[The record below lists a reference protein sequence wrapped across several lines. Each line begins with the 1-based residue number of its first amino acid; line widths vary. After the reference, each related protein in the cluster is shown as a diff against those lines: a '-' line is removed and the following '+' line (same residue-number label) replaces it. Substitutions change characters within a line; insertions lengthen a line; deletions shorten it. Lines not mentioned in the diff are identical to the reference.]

1 MRMLRLLLA
10 IVFFTTLV
18 FSGEVLVS
26 NPFIFSKAL
35 AEEAASGGTVNADAG
50 SVVRDSTNC
59 DYTEIKESLYGTESA
74 GSGGYTA
81 ICRQNGAECDGGAR
95 GRYQFIRSTR
105 SAYIQKYPE
114 CNGAPC
120 DSDAAWISEA
130 CWPVQECIM
139 DRYLAES
146 QDRVRNSEACQQLLA
161 DQDASKYGCLPTE
174 SGLLGAMHLGG
185 NGSDSVCRRILNGT
199 GPSDQLGTSVTAYMC
214 THGGKAVPGNC
225 VPAPYD
231 PNQVQPIASQLQID
245 TLIELGYPPEAIY
258 TGSPDGIKEN
268 WVTGLMLMA
277 KQFTA
282 NMAAQIE
289 AIGMLLDAKHQMET
303 QRLFQEKAAEAHKDY
318 HPSEQMCTFGTFAR
332 DLVATSR
339 SADLTK
345 ATLSQELL
353 QRDLGS
359 GESMGNNPAS
369 DSLSRIARF
378 RKEFCNPRDNGD
390 GLALLCPEA
399 APEEMQNRD
408 INYTATVDMPL
419 SLKINLTDNE
429 VTNDEKAVFALID
442 NLFSH
447 NPAPKIPA
455 GVAEQK
461 KFQYYY
467 ANLRSLI
474 ALRGVA
480 RSSIANIIALKTA
493 SPNTESGTSSAA
505 HMRALFREFGL
516 QDEEIMKLL
525 GENPSYYAQMELL
538 TKKIYQSPSFYTN
551 LYDKPTNVKRINAAM
566 QAIKLMQD
574 RDIQE
579 ALQRREM
586 LLSIMLEIRLRQQ
599 ADKIYSTTERAMF
612 DAQ

>member
-1 MRMLRLLLA
+1 MDNLLA
-10 IVFFTTLV
+10 ANYEGIKNNANCQKILGTTIQ
-18 FSGEVLVS
+18 SHS
-26 NPFIFSKAL
+26 R
-35 AEEAASGGTVNADAG
+35 G
-50 SVVRDSTNC
+50 SCVVT
-59 DYTEIKESLYGTESA
+59 
-74 GSGGYTA
+74 
-81 ICRQNGAECDGGAR
+81 
-95 GRYQFIRSTR
+95 
-105 SAYIQKYPE
+105 
-114 CNGAPC
+114 
-120 DSDAAWISEA
+120 
-130 CWPVQECIM
+130 M
-139 DRYLAES
+139 
-146 QDRVRNSEACQQLLA
+146 
-161 DQDASKYGCLPTE
+161 
-174 SGLLGAMHLGG
+174 SGLLAAWHLGG
-185 NGSDSVCRRILNGT
+185 GDACDGPANGGYGDFDGNIYESDYICMHSGVPVPEDCTPTHSV
-199 GPSDQLGTSVTAYMC
+199 
-214 THGGKAVPGNC
+214 
-225 VPAPYD
+225 D
-231 PNQVQPIASQLQID
+231 PNQGPVIGTYTQYVVQTGQGNPIIF
-245 TLIELGYPPEAIY
+245 
-258 TGSPDGIKEN
+258 GSNDGIKEN

-345 ATLSQELL
+345 ATLAQELL

-378 RKEFCNPRDNGD
+378 RKEFCNPHDNGD

-516 QDEEIMKLL
+516 LDEEILKLL

-551 LYDKPTNVKRINAAM
+551 LYDKPANVKRINAAM

-599 ADKIYSTTERAMF
+599 AEKIYSTTERAMF
-612 DAQ
+612 DSQ